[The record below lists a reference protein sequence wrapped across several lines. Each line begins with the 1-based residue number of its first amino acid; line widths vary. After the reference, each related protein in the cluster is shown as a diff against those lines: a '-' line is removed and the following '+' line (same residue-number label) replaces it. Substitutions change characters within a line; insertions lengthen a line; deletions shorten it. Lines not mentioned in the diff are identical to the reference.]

1 MLTLPCFSTTMW
13 TLSLQLHRQNDLIS
27 SVTPLMRGQKKV
39 IKRRSPTGH
48 TSDSSTSLHRGMK
61 VYTLPPE
68 MSGVSPEEGLSSSKL
83 AQITRNARMLFS
95 QPQRAA
101 A

>member
-1 MLTLPCFSTTMW
+1 
-13 TLSLQLHRQNDLIS
+13 
-27 SVTPLMRGQKKV
+27 MRGQKKV
-39 IKRRSPTGH
+39 IKRHSPTGH

-83 AQITRNARMLFS
+83 AQITGNARMLFS
-95 QPQRAA
+95 ASKGSCLALSPGAPQDNSSR
-101 A
+101 